1 MIPLAAA
8 LENWLVA
15 TPTIGFALRGTQWVW
30 LVATVIVTVAVV
42 LLILRKRRN

>member
-8 LENWLVA
+8 FETRLVA
-15 TPTIGFALRGTQWVW
+15 MSTTQWGW
-30 LVATVIVTVAVV
+30 LVATVIATVVVV